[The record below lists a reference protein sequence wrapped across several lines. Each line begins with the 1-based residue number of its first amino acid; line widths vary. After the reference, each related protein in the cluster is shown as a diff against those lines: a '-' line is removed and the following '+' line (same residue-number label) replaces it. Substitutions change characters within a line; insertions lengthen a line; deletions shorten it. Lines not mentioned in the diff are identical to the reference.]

1 MAQSEKTH
9 RGLVVWH
16 VWHVWIRITLCI
28 MHFCVAV
35 WWLST
40 QLNSSFFP
48 CFGVF
53 LGSCHGLMGNPM
65 LKTVPTGCGNCCFTG
80 QLDLETWNV
89 EFVKFHLRKHWESDK
104 FNEITAPQIRLME
117 NGWFNGWDFPWKKK
131 QANVKIQESFFF
143 FFARSLSTL
152 QGYSLS
158 FPDFPPTNPADFFQ
172 VPQPMRAAS
181 LRSLQHPPNS
191 QRPPPSNSQSS
202 WSSYIVCRFVGS

>member
-1 MAQSEKTH
+1 M
-9 RGLVVWH
+9 W
-16 VWHVWIRITLCI
+16 LCGD
-28 MHFCVAV
+28 FQPSSTAV
-35 WWLST
+35 
-40 QLNSSFFP
+40 FFP

-89 EFVKFHLRKHWESDK
+89 EFVKFHLRKHWESGE

-158 FPDFPPTNPADFFQ
+158 FPDFPPTNPADFFSSS
-172 VPQPMRAAS
+172 PTNEGCFSTESSTSSKFTA
-181 LRSLQHPPNS
+181 
-191 QRPPPSNSQSS
+191 PSTFQQSK
-202 WSSYIVCRFVGS
+202 

>member
-1 MAQSEKTH
+1 M
-9 RGLVVWH
+9 W
-16 VWHVWIRITLCI
+16 LCGD
-28 MHFCVAV
+28 F
-35 WWLST
+35 
-40 QLNSSFFP
+40 QQQFNSSFFP

-65 LKTVPTGCGNCCFTG
+65 LKTVPTGCGNCCCTG

-117 NGWFNGWDFPWKKK
+117 NGWFNGWDFPWKKSRQMWK
-131 QANVKIQESFFF
+131 SRSPSFS
-143 FFARSLSTL
+143 SLHV
-152 QGYSLS
+152 
-158 FPDFPPTNPADFFQ
+158 PFPPCKVTVWVFQTFPQPILLNFFQ

-202 WSSYIVCRFVGS
+202 WSSYIVCRFFGS